1 MKKILFLILL
11 SLSFS
16 QTKKLALNSAT
27 LDELYDLPISPQ
39 LAELL
44 YDYVVYQGPVTN
56 IYDLMI
62 LPQMTSESLAIL
74 KEYTST
80 NEVKSVGANRFQE
93 FSRKVESFTGTEGV
107 NEGLVEMWLDR
118 LAEPVNINEATYD
131 DLIALQNV
139 SPVDAV
145 AVLRRIDEGSIS
157 YQRALRG
164 ALGLSYYGYRNMRD
178 FFTYDT
184 INSKKSN
191 HFWYNTT
198 YKTIPST
205 NSFDGD
211 ANASKEMTQ
220 NYRNHPG
227 DVQHKLIFNYGD
239 HWKFGAL
246 YHRHLGEE
254 NRTTKI
260 GNWDIP
266 EIKAS
271 VSMNDFEMG
280 PVSVDRLI
288 LGNYSVTMGQGVVF
302 ESTDFFAPRRSG
314 YGWSRRVVGAFPDVS
329 RSFEYALNGL
339 AIQSQIGKI
348 QAIGFISRNNRDAV
362 INKLDGSFSSLITM
376 YPRSNFISYTDIIDT
391 SGNTVTIIDH
401 HNVKNRL
408 EEVTYGTHLRL
419 FQDHDFIIG
428 FSAYE
433 SLYDRELNPQIQ
445 RTIIANANEWR
456 FLQSIGNTADT
467 EIAAM
472 YASSGESPIWAKA
485 KSFRRVYGMD
495 FTKVISNIAFQG
507 EIGVLDK
514 DGDLTTSKNDPRAM
528 VFSSYLQFN
537 NLNFLVLYR
546 DYDLGYDNPYQ
557 RSFSNY
563 QRYKGTIFEDTF
575 YLEVPEFGYL
585 YSGSSQPQAERG
597 VFLSSRYQFHRQAVL
612 TTDFDTWTRVADNAR
627 YYRTVVRLQYRPTFN
642 FRINIRQKWQQRG
655 AHNSYDPSAFY
666 SRESIVRAQ
675 LRLSRFDQVELIYMR
690 ANVDFTSRRRLSID
704 YESSGE
710 ELALVGNKN
719 SPSHALGFRVL
730 HNFRNDSK
738 ISFRTLVYDGFVWSF
753 EETDFRIFDSL
764 SDAMRWYVAYS
775 SRIGQN
781 WMLRIKWTNDQS
793 TAITNYYYEGADVPV
808 NQRVPWGNVMGIN
821 ESGDLRVQIDYN
833 L

>member
-11 SLSFS
+11 SFSFA

-27 LDELYDLPISPQ
+27 LDELYELPISPK
-39 LAELL
+39 LAESV
-44 YDYVVYQGPVTN
+44 YDYVEYQGPVTN
-56 IYDLMI
+56 IYDLTI
-62 LPQMTSESLAIL
+62 LPLMTPESMDIL
-74 KEYTST
+74 KEYVTT
-80 NEVKSVGANRFQE
+80 NEIKAVGSDRFQE

-145 AVLRRIDEGSIS
+145 AVLKRIDEGTIA
-157 YQRALRG
+157 YPRALRG

-178 FFTYDT
+178 FFTYEE
-184 INSKKSN
+184 SSEGKSN

-205 NSFDGD
+205 NSFDGE
-211 ANASKEMTQ
+211 ANATNEVTQ
-220 NYRNHPG
+220 QSRSHPG

-260 GNWDIP
+260 GGLDLP
-266 EIKAS
+266 DLKTS
-271 VSMNDFEMG
+271 VSVNNFKMG

-288 LGNYSVTMGQGVVF
+288 LGNFAVTMGQGVVF

-339 AIQSQIGKI
+339 AIQSQVGKI
-348 QAIGFISRNNRDAV
+348 QAIGFISRNNRDAI

-376 YPRSNFISYTDIIDT
+376 YPRSNFVKVTRDT
-391 SGNTVTIIDH
+391 SGIISNVDYL
-401 HNVKNRL
+401 NVKNRL
-408 EEVTYGTHLRL
+408 DEVTYGSHFRF

-433 SLYDRELNPQIQ
+433 SLYNRVLDPQIQ
-445 RTIIANANEWR
+445 RTIISNANEWR

-472 YASSGESPIWAKA
+472 YASSGDSPLWSEA
-485 KSFRRVYGMD
+485 KSFRRVVGMD
-495 FTKVISNIAFQG
+495 FTKVISNIALQG
-507 EIGVLDK
+507 EIGMLDK
-514 DGDLTTSKNDPRAM
+514 DGDLKSLKNDPKAM
-528 VFSSYLQFN
+528 VLSSYLQFN

-546 DYDLGYDNPYQ
+546 NYELGYDNPYQ

-563 QRYKGTIFEDTF
+563 QRYKGSIFEDTF
-575 YLEVPEFGYL
+575 YLEVPEYGYL
-585 YSGSSQPQAERG
+585 YSGSAQPQAERG
-597 VFLSSRYQFHRQAVL
+597 IFLYSRYQFHRQAVL
-612 TTDFDTWTRVADNAR
+612 TTNFDTWTRVADNAR
-627 YYRTVVRLQYRPTFN
+627 YYRTVVSLQYRLTFN
-642 FRINIRQKWQQRG
+642 FRLNIRQKWQQRG
-655 AHNSYDPSAFY
+655 AHNAYDPSAFY
-666 SRESIVRAQ
+666 SRETLVRAQ
-675 LRLSRFDQVELIYMR
+675 LRLSRFDNLELIYSR
-690 ANVDFTSRRRLSID
+690 GNVDFTSRRRLSID
-704 YESSGE
+704 YESGGE

-719 SPSHALGFRVL
+719 SPSHGLGFRVN
-730 HNFRNDSK
+730 HNFNNDSK
-738 ISFRTLVYDGFVWSF
+738 ITLFTLVYNGFIWNF

-764 SDAMRWYVAYS
+764 SDAVRWYVAYS
-775 SRIGQN
+775 SRLGQN
-781 WMLRIKWTNDQS
+781 WMLRVKWTNDMS
-793 TAITNYYYEGADVPV
+793 SPITNYYYEGATSSIQ
-808 NQRVPWGNVMGIN
+808 QRMPWETITGIP
-821 ESGDLRVQIDYN
+821 ESGDLRVQVDYTF
-833 L
+833 